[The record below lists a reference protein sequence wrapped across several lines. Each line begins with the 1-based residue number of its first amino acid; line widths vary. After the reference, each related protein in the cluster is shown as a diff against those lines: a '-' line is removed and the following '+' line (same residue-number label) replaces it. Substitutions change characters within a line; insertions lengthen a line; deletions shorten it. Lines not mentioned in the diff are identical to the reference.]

1 MPQSKA
7 VRDRQNRKDTSE
19 RFTEAVTG
27 SMIDVT
33 TYNGNVRM
41 LDVKTPVPS
50 SASFAG
56 KIMDGV
62 LPTED

>member
-7 VRDRQNRKDTSE
+7 VRDRKHRKDTSE
-19 RFTEAVTG
+19 RFAEPIMG

-33 TYNGNVRM
+33 TYNGTVRM